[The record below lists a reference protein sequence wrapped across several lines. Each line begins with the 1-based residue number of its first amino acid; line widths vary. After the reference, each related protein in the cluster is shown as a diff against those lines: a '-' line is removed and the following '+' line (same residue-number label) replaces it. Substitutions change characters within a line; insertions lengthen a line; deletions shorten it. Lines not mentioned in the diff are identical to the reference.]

1 MYSSLNMVSTLHR
14 SEYINQFYNLDKNQD
29 GEIQIDQLKEGLKN
43 TFNITDLKA
52 EEYAN
57 SIFANLDKNKSGSLN
72 FSEFVTGTV
81 KLSKI
86 YTIQYLKSMFDEMDT
101 NKDGYVSEKELNN
114 LINGIDRC
122 NLLEGK
128 KQVNFTEFKNAMMKI
143 FNEGKK

>member
-1 MYSSLNMVSTLHR
+1 M
-14 SEYINQFYNLDKNQD
+14 
-29 GEIQIDQLKEGLKN
+29 KN

-86 YTIQYLKSMFDEMDT
+86 YTI
-101 NKDGYVSEKELNN
+101 
-114 LINGIDRC
+114 
-122 NLLEGK
+122 
-128 KQVNFTEFKNAMMKI
+128 
-143 FNEGKK
+143 